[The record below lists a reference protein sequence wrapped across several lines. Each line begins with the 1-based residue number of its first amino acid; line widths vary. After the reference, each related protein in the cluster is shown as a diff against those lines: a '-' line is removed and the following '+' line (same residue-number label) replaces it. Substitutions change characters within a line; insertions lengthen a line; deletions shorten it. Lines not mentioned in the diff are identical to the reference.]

1 MYIVTHTVKGI
12 VMSTFR
18 AAAFSAALLAVLAA
32 PVSAQDKP
40 ATSSVPLLKT
50 TTTGDGV
57 PLVYPTGTPEITAR
71 ITTFPPGAETV
82 MHRHPQPLFG
92 YLLEGELTI
101 YPEGQE
107 PRRFKAGDAFMET
120 AAWHVGRNEGSV
132 PARLLAVYS
141 GAQGLPLSEAHK

>member
-1 MYIVTHTVKGI
+1 MLIHARI
-12 VMSTFR
+12 LSC
-18 AAAFSAALLAVLAA
+18 AVLAVFAATAA
-32 PVSAQDKP
+32 PAQDKP
-40 ATSSVPLLKT
+40 TASSVPLLKT

-57 PLVYPTGTPEITAR
+57 PLVYPAGTPEITAR
-71 ITTFPPGAETV
+71 ITTFPPGAETS
-82 MHRHPQPLFG
+82 MHRHGQPLFG

-120 AAWHVGRNEGSV
+120 AAWHVGRNEGSI

-141 GAQGLPLSEAHK
+141 GAEGLPLSEPRK